1 MAQLWWYD
9 VGASVHVEM
18 VKKKTSSMHEVWGT
32 HCIIDALI
40 VSHLGSIMSHSL
52 RFLALFQ
59 DLWHFFPLESFS
71 SL

>member
-1 MAQLWWYD
+1 MGEPTRWPNYD
-9 VGASVHVEM
+9 GMMWVPSVHVEM
-18 VKKKTSSMHEVWGT
+18 VKKKKSSMHEVWGT

-59 DLWHFFPLESFS
+59 DL
-71 SL
+71 